1 MLFVV
6 KNSWALLLGMMLL
19 MLGNGLQGTLLGV
32 RGAIEGMSPQVMSW
46 VMTGYFVGF
55 LFGSQMAPNMIR
67 RVGHVRVFA
76 ALGSMV
82 SACLILFAAW
92 TDPFFWFFL
101 RVVVGFC
108 FSGVY
113 VVAESWLNDSAT
125 NETRGQTLS
134 AYLIV
139 QMMGIVL
146 AQGVLNFADPSG
158 YTLFII
164 ISVVVSLSFAPIL
177 LSVSP
182 APQFTTSK
190 RMTFR
195 ELWHVSPLGVVGL
208 FFLGAVFAALFGM
221 ASVFGTEKG
230 LSVKDI
236 SLFVAMI
243 YMGGM
248 ILQYPIGWV
257 SDRMDRRMLI
267 FIVCFVGMVFSLTAN
282 ISDNFIWLLI
292 VAFMV
297 GGVSNPLYSLFIA
310 YTNDYLEHDDM
321 ASASGGMIFVTG
333 CGAIFGPAI
342 VGWMLGVYGADSYF
356 WFLGAMMTIMGGYA
370 LYRMTQTAAVAVE
383 DTNAYAPVT
392 PTSTPIAMEFAQ
404 EYAIEMALEEEAEAE
419 SEAEND
425 TDNTQADR

>member
-1 MLFVV
+1 MIYVV

-19 MLGNGLQGTLLGV
+19 MLGNGLQGTLLGI
-32 RGAIEGMSPQVMSW
+32 RGAIEGMQPQTMSW

-164 ISVVVSLSFAPIL
+164 VSVVVSLSFAPIL

-182 APQFTTSK
+182 APLFQTTK

-195 ELWHVSPLGVVGL
+195 ELWNVSPLGVVGL
-208 FFLGAVFAALFGM
+208 FFLGAVFSALFGM

-230 LSVKDI
+230 MSVADI

-243 YMGGM
+243 YFGGM
-248 ILQYPIGWV
+248 VLQYPIGWL
-257 SDRMDRRMLI
+257 SDRFDRRLLI
-267 FIVCFVGMVFSLTAN
+267 VGVCLLGMVFCFTAS

-292 VAFMV
+292 VAFV
-297 GGVSNPLYSLFIA
+297 IGGVSNPLYSLFIA
-310 YTNDYLEHDDM
+310 YTNDFLDHDDM
-321 ASASGGMIFVTG
+321 ASASGGLIFLTG
-333 CGAIFGPAI
+333 VGAIFGPAV
-342 VGWMLGVYGADSYF
+342 VGWMLENLGADSYF
-356 WFLGAMMTIMGGYA
+356 WFLGANMAIMGGYA
-370 LYRMTQTAAVAVE
+370 LYRMTQRASIAVE
-383 DTNAYAPVT
+383 DTSAYAPVLPTAT
-392 PTSTPIAMEFAQ
+392 PVAVEFAQ

-419 SEAEND
+419 AEND
-425 TDNTQADR
+425 ENDSKANH